1 MKTELERLI
10 ELQKTDTKIRKL
22 KKAIDTAEER
32 RAEIEQ
38 QFNERASSIHE
49 LQEKRKT
56 AREEQAELDK
66 QRITTKTYIELSNRN
81 LQNAQDQKQYEAAM
95 REVDALQKQVSK
107 LETEVLEKMTVV
119 EEVDKVLEE
128 RADEVNSLESDRE
141 AALKE
146 FDDEIKQNKIEYE
159 AATQKRDEIFVTI
172 PEQKAKVYN
181 RLAQRSRDGLAVAEV
196 VNGSCSACFMS
207 LRPQMQVE
215 INTTDKII
223 TCESCSRILYIN
235 PESKVA
241 TQES

>member
-22 KKAIDTAEER
+22 KEAIDTAEER

-38 QFNERASSIHE
+38 KFNERASSIRE
-49 LQEKRKT
+49 LQEQRNT

-95 REVDALQKQVSK
+95 REIDSLEKQVSK
-107 LETEVLEKMTVV
+107 LETEVLEKMTVI

-128 RADEVNSLESDRE
+128 RADEVNSLESDQE

-146 FDDEIKQNKIEYE
+146 FDDELKQNKIEFE
-159 AATQKRDEIFVTI
+159 AATQKRDEIFLTI

-215 INTTDKII
+215 INTTEKII

-235 PESKVA
+235 PESKAA
-241 TQES
+241 TSES